1 MNLYKK
7 YFILVRMQILFDY
20 ICIND
25 IKHCLKMHINGIN
38 YCFC

>member
-7 YFILVRMQILFDY
+7 YFISNSTQILFDY

-25 IKHCLKMHINGIN
+25 IKYCLKMHIYGIN
-38 YCFC
+38 YYFC

>member
-7 YFILVRMQILFDY
+7 YFILARMQILFDY
-20 ICIND
+20 ICTND
-25 IKHCLKMHINGIN
+25 IKHCLKMYINGIN